1 MKTRE
6 LLEHWRKDSPP
17 ATTEE
22 RYSIRL
28 TLDDAARIAA
38 LDELYPG
45 TNVDT
50 IISDLLSSA
59 LDELEA
65 SIPYEP
71 GDKII
76 REDDHGDPIYEDTG
90 MTPRFLELVR
100 EHRRQLD
107 NS

>member
-6 LLEHWRKDSPP
+6 LLDHWRKDLPP
-17 ATTEE
+17 AKTDE

-28 TLDDAARIAA
+28 TLDDAARLAA
-38 LDELYPG
+38 LGELYPG
-45 TNVDT
+45 TDIDSIV
-50 IISDLLSSA
+50 SDLLSSA

-65 SIPYEP
+65 SIPYVP

-100 EHRRQLD
+100 EHRRQLS

>member
-1 MKTRE
+1 MKTIAILWATFIGIVVANDFHVENAQQLRE
-6 LLEHWRKDSPP
+6 VSKRAK
-17 ATTEE
+17 
-22 RYSIRL
+22 
-28 TLDDAARIAA
+28 
-38 LDELYPG
+38 
-45 TNVDT
+45 
-50 IISDLLSSA
+50 
-59 LDELEA
+59 
-65 SIPYEP
+65 P